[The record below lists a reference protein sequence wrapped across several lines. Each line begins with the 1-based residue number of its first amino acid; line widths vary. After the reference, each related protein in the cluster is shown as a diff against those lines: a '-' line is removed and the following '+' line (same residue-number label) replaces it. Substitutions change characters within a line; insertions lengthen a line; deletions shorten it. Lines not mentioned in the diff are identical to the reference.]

1 MKSPG
6 FRKSFIFAI
15 KGIVL
20 AWKQERNFRT
30 QLVIAAIVV
39 TLSVLLAI
47 PLSHTIVAVAM
58 IGLVMTAEMM
68 NTAFEE
74 LCDKFYPEHD
84 PHIGRIK
91 DLAAG
96 AVLIAS
102 ITAAI
107 VGIAI
112 FAPAIIALV

>member
-6 FRKSFIFAI
+6 FKESFAFAL
-15 KGIVL
+15 KGIKV
-20 AWKQERNFRT
+20 AWKQERNFRA
-30 QLVIAAIVV
+30 QVAIAALVVIA
-39 TLSVLLAI
+39 SFLLAP
-47 PLSHTIVAVAM
+47 PLSHVLVVIAM
-58 IGLVMTAEMM
+58 IGLVMTAELM

-96 AVLIAS
+96 AVLVAS
-102 ITAAI
+102 LAAAV
-107 VGIAI
+107 VG
-112 FAPAIIALV
+112 FVVFVPALLAFL